1 MTEKMRPT
9 WTSFRRPASF
19 DYPTGFYY
27 PALNTARSFTLRF
40 FTVRDV
46 WWRFLGRDD
55 DFGEKN
61 IAWVLYFKL
70 FNYSF
75 TYFKNVFFF
84 FFHLQVLTFRFL
96 NMKSNVLSRKSTRSL
111 IPCLQTQWLLP
122 LNLPISSLHSPSW
135 FEVLL
140 FVATILLKIIVIQIN
155 VHSAYRV
162 ILRYWSWTPLVK
174 LKTDERML

>member
-27 PALNTARSFTLRF
+27 PALNTARSFTLRYL
-40 FTVRDV
+40 TVRDV
-46 WWRFLGRDD
+46 WWRSLDEMVILC
-55 DFGEKN
+55 EKN
-61 IAWVLYFKL
+61 IAWVIYLKL

-75 TYFKNVFFF
+75 TYLKMCFF

-111 IPCLQTQWLLP
+111 TP
-122 LNLPISSLHSPSW
+122 LFANPMAATLESPYLALYT
-135 FEVLL
+135 VPLG
-140 FVATILLKIIVIQIN
+140 
-155 VHSAYRV
+155 
-162 ILRYWSWTPLVK
+162 LRYWFLSLQSYWKWLSSN
-174 LKTDERML
+174 

>member
-40 FTVRDV
+40 LAVRDV
-46 WWRFLGRDD
+46 WWRFLERDD

-61 IAWVLYFKL
+61 IAWVIYLKL

-75 TYFKNVFFF
+75 TYFKNVFL

-111 IPCLQTQWLLP
+111 TP
-122 LNLPISSLHSPSW
+122 LFANPMAATLESPYLAPYT
-135 FEVLL
+135 VPLD
-140 FVATILLKIIVIQIN
+140 
-155 VHSAYRV
+155 
-162 ILRYWSWTPLVK
+162 LRYCFLSLQSYWK
-174 LKTDERML
+174 LLSSN